1 MQPAS
6 KEYKRS
12 MKERLRNH
20 SYIRVT
26 IGVIN
31 QMAQAD
37 CKVSSMEELTYFSN
51 AVLPLDN
58 YPVTGQYAT
67 LEEGYTRADGSMY
80 FLPRSPDEV
89 VLNAGMAA
97 RDIGGS
103 LSFVFTKTFDIRG
116 LTIDFGADYP
126 VDFQVVTNAKTINV
140 TGNTQQ
146 KVELEDILPDTTS
159 ITIVPLR
166 MLSGQCRLRIHQ
178 ITMGIGIYFDN
189 RTILSSEKVE
199 YISPISEE
207 LPAIDFTLKVDN
219 HKQNFNI
226 DNDSSVVNFL
236 ESGQEVEV
244 LFGYELA
251 DGTTEWLP
259 GTNLV
264 LKEWEADGEVMNFT
278 AIDRLDGLDGTYYRG
293 RYYPEGISLYRLAE
307 DVLMDAGLEGRNYQ
321 LDSYLR
327 TVKVKNPLPVVSHKE
342 ALQLIA
348 NAGRC
353 ILYQDRR
360 GLICIKAAFNITLSP
375 KLTASSENAEF
386 YSNTKSIVS
395 AAQQVRYA
403 SYEESAVPADG
414 GAYFLPRSGSYQNI
428 GYVSE
433 AISDGQGLF
442 YSHPTVTIDL
452 EAAIKY
458 FGLHLSFV
466 GNPPEEM
473 VIHTYK
479 DGELQESHLVS
490 TGITTET
497 KIEHEFPEADRYM
510 LEFIKTK
517 PYNRVSLS
525 YMDFGEVTD
534 YALEYRTDLS
544 KSPKGR
550 KAEQI
555 KAVRVAS
562 TAFQPGAEQKELFK
576 DKVVVYGGTCTV
588 YFTNASHGYSA
599 SAGTIV
605 SSSAYYVTVAMPDV
619 ADGTELELTVIGY
632 EYTQTQSYAAKQ
644 INNSGT
650 TKEWSNPLIDES
662 LVGDIADWLG
672 DYFYSNREYEL
683 TYRGEPRIDG
693 NDVLFLESPY
703 VENLKIRVYE
713 HRLKFAQALSGSM
726 KARRDMYVART
737 ENQLVRSRLY

>member
-37 CKVSSMEELTYFSN
+37 CRIRSGEELTYFSN
-51 AVLPLDN
+51 AFLPLDN

-67 LEEGYTRADGSMY
+67 LEEGYTKADGSMY
-80 FLPRSPDEV
+80 FLPRAPEDV
-89 VLNAGMAA
+89 VFNAGMVA
-97 RDIGGS
+97 RDIGGN
-103 LSFVFTKTFDIRG
+103 LSFVFLKNYDIRG
-116 LTIDFGADYP
+116 LTIDFGEDYP
-126 VDFQVVTNAKTINV
+126 VDFQVVTNATTTNV
-140 TGNTQQ
+140 TRNTQQ
-146 KVELEDILPDTTS
+146 KVELDEVFFGTTQ
-159 ITIVPLR
+159 ITIVPIR

-189 RTILSSEKVE
+189 RTIMSSEKVE

-207 LPAIDFTLKVDN
+207 LPAIDFSLKVDN

-244 LFGYELA
+244 LYGYELD

-278 AIDRLDGLDGTYYRG
+278 AIDRLDGLDSTYYRG
-293 RYYPEGISLYRLAE
+293 QYYPEGISLYALAE
-307 DVLMDAGLEGRNYQ
+307 DVFTDAGLEERDYQ
-321 LDSYLR
+321 LDTYLR
-327 TVKVKNPLPVVSHKE
+327 TVKVKNPIPVVSHKE

-353 ILYQDRR
+353 ILYQDRQ
-360 GLICIKAAFNITLSP
+360 GLICIKAAFNIALSP
-375 KLTASSENAEF
+375 KLTASSENAEN

-403 SYEESAVPADG
+403 SYEQSAIPADG
-414 GAYFLPRSGSYQNI
+414 GSYFLPRFTSFQNT
-428 GYVSE
+428 GYVSR
-433 AISDGQGLF
+433 AIADGQGVF
-442 YSHPTVTIDL
+442 SSHPVVTVDL

-479 DGELQESHLVS
+479 DAELQESYPVTS
-490 TGITTET
+490 RITRES
-497 KIEHEFPEADRYM
+497 KIEHEFPEADRYV
-510 LEFIKTK
+510 LEFVKTK
-517 PYNRVSLS
+517 PYNRISLS
-525 YMDFGEVTD
+525 YVDFGEVTD

-550 KAEQI
+550 KAEQV

-562 TAFQPGAEQKELFK
+562 TAYQPGTEQKELFK
-576 DKVVVYGGTCTV
+576 DKIIIYGGTCTV
-588 YFTNASHGYSA
+588 YFNNASHGYST
-599 SAGTIV
+599 SVGTIAA
-605 SSSAYYVTVAMPDV
+605 SSAYYVTVSLPGV
-619 ADGTELELTVIGY
+619 SNGTELELTVTGY
-632 EYTQTQSYAAKQ
+632 EYTQSQSFAAKQ

-650 TKEWSNPLIDES
+650 IKEWFNPLIDES
-662 LVGDIADWLG
+662 LVADIADWLG

-693 NDVLFLESPY
+693 NDVLFLESSY
-703 VENLKIRVYE
+703 VENLKVRVYE
-713 HRLKFAQALSGSM
+713 HRLKFSQALSGSM
-726 KARRDMYVART
+726 KARRDMYVARA
-737 ENQLVRSRLY
+737 ENQLVRNRLY

>member
-1 MQPAS
+1 
-6 KEYKRS
+6 
-12 MKERLRNH
+12 
-20 SYIRVT
+20 
-26 IGVIN
+26 
-31 QMAQAD
+31 MAQAD
-37 CKVSSMEELTYFSN
+37 CRVHSLNELTYFSN

-67 LEEGYTRADGSMY
+67 LEEDYTKADGSMY

-89 VLNAGMAA
+89 VLNVGIAA
-97 RDIGGS
+97 RDIGGT

-116 LTIDFGADYP
+116 LTIDFGEDYP
-126 VDFQVVTNAKTINV
+126 VDFQVVTNATAINV
-140 TGNTQQ
+140 TGNMQQ
-146 KVELEDILPDTTS
+146 KVELNEVLFGTTQ
-159 ITIVPLR
+159 ITIVPIR

-189 RTILSSEKVE
+189 RTIMSSEKVE

-207 LPAIDFTLKVDN
+207 LPAIDFSLKVDN

-244 LFGYELA
+244 LYGYELN

-264 LKEWEADGEVMNFT
+264 LKEWEADGEAMNFT
-278 AIDRLDGLDGTYYRG
+278 AIDRLDGLDSTYYRG
-293 RYYPEGISLYRLAE
+293 RYYPEGISLYALAE
-307 DVLMDAGLEGRNYQ
+307 DVFTDAGLEERDYQ
-321 LDSYLR
+321 LDTYLR
-327 TVKVKNPLPVVSHKE
+327 TVKVKNPIPVVSYKE
-342 ALQLIA
+342 ALQLVA

-353 ILYQDRR
+353 ILYQNRQ
-360 GLICIKAAFNITLSP
+360 GFICIKAAFNIALSP
-375 KLTASSENAEF
+375 KLTACSENAES
-386 YSNTKSIVS
+386 YANTKSIVS
-395 AAQQVRYA
+395 AAQQTRYA
-403 SYEESAVPADG
+403 SYERDSVSADG
-414 GAYFLPRSGSYQNI
+414 GACFLPRTNTFLNA
-428 GYVSE
+428 GYISN
-433 AISDGQGLF
+433 AIADAQGLF
-442 YSHPTVTIDL
+442 STHPVVAVGL

-479 DGELQESHLVS
+479 DGEPQESYLVTS
-490 TGITTET
+490 GIAREM
-497 KIEHEFPEADRYM
+497 KIEHEFPEADQYV

-525 YMDFGEVTD
+525 YVDFGEITD
-534 YALEYRTDLS
+534 YALEYQTDLS

-550 KAEQI
+550 KAEQV

-562 TAFQPGAEQKELFK
+562 TAYQQGTEQKELFK
-576 DKVVVYGGTCTV
+576 DKITVYGGTCTV

-599 SAGTIV
+599 SVGTITA
-605 SSSAYYVTVAMPDV
+605 SSAYYATVAMPGAV
-619 ADGTELELTVIGY
+619 DGTELELVVSGY
-632 EYTQTQSYAAKQ
+632 EYTQSQSFAAKQ
-644 INNSGT
+644 INNSGAI
-650 TKEWSNPLIDES
+650 KEWSNPLIDES
-662 LVGDIADWLG
+662 LVADIADWLG

-703 VENLKIRVYE
+703 VENLKVRVYE
-713 HRLKFAQALSGSM
+713 HRLKFSQALSGSM
-726 KARRDMYVART
+726 KARRDMYVARA
-737 ENQLVRSRLY
+737 ENQLVRNRLY